1 MNKLILVLMVIGLAG
16 CASAPT
22 KAPAGCEN
30 SLVWQCGF
38 MPQGQELVELAFA
51 ALLTAEPSLMP
62 QVKTGAIKG
71 WQIVKDGTLKGA
83 VTELLTILNNNSQ
96 YEPLAIFALQR
107 LDLEKSLDSCD
118 QAVLLDMFH
127 NIALYA
133 GAQDQD
139 FTSNLAK
146 LESPQQ

>member
-1 MNKLILVLMVIGLAG
+1 MKKLILVLMVIGLAG

-22 KAPAGCEN
+22 KAPAGCEH

-51 ALLTAEPSLMP
+51 ALLTAEPGLMP
-62 QVKTGAIKG
+62 QVKTGAITG
-71 WQIVKDGTLKGA
+71 WHLVQDGTLKGA
-83 VTELLTILNNNSQ
+83 VTELLTILGDHPQ
-96 YEPLAIFALQR
+96 YEPLALFALQR

-118 QAVLLDMFH
+118 QAVLRDMFH

-139 FTSNLAK
+139 LGSNLAK
-146 LESPQQ
+146 LDSPQQ